1 MKSHYTILSAV
12 VRPEIQEKISIGLL
26 LVSADEIFFSFSKNK
41 ISAVRTLIDPSLY
54 KYLNET
60 IRQIDSAVS
69 SENLKKESL
78 FANQGHNIQFS
89 SSYLSYMNKYS
100 NNLINFSQPV
110 EIDLSTTNDLY
121 DFLFKKYID
130 ASGSANKKSKTVD
143 MVKDEFYPKVKDY
156 YNINKDISP
165 NDIPNLV
172 MSINIDIIG
181 KNEIPVFGQ
190 IIDFE
195 RHVYNIRQDVAAL
208 DFLMNAFNAEKF
220 CSYLIGNEPNK
231 ATFPKS
237 HDAWVDLRNWKKIIS
252 LPLDEIERV
261 KVYAEVH
268 GVHPLF
274 T

>member
-1 MKSHYTILSAV
+1 MKSHYSILSAV

-26 LVSADEIFFSFSKNK
+26 LVSTDEIFFSFSKNK
-41 ISAVRTLIDPSLY
+41 INAVRTLIDPSLY

-69 SENLKKESL
+69 SENSKKESL
-78 FANQGHNIQFS
+78 FAKEGHSIQFS
-89 SSYLSYMNKYS
+89 SSYLSYMNQYS
-100 NNLINFSQPV
+100 NNLINFSQPI
-110 EIDLSTTNDLY
+110 EIDLPTNNDLY

-130 ASGSANKKSKTVD
+130 ASGSANKKSKSVD
-143 MVKDEFYPKVKDY
+143 KVKDEFYPNVKDY

-172 MSINIDIIG
+172 MSVNIDIIG

-208 DFLMNAFNAEKF
+208 DFLMDAFETGKF

-231 ATFPKS
+231 TTFPKS
-237 HDAWVDLRNWKKIIS
+237 HDAWADLRNWKKIIS
-252 LPLDEIERV
+252 LPLDEIEQV
-261 KVYAEVH
+261 KEYAIKH
-268 GVHPLF
+268 GVQPLF
-274 T
+274 A